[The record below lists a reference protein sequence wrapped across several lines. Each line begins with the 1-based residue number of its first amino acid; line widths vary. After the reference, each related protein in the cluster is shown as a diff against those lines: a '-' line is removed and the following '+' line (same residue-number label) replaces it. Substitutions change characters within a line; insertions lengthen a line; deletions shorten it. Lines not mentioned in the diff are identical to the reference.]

1 MDIEIGVPGQIMPP
15 ADKAIDM
22 AKRNE
27 AAGFD
32 AVWWPCH
39 LMGWHSDSVWTE
51 DITPLAKYQ
60 KNPHADCRSSFQSGP
75 PATDPE

>member
-15 ADKAIDM
+15 ADKAIEM

-32 AVWWPCH
+32 AIWWVGTVTPCGRKT
-39 LMGWHSDSVWTE
+39 L
-51 DITPLAKYQ
+51 L
-60 KNPHADCRSSFQSGP
+60 R
-75 PATDPE
+75 